1 VRKETSF
8 LGKMTRK
15 VNGCIWCCYPR
26 SQPQESDHEFHR
38 SSSERRPSEGQS
50 KLHFVIT
57 FALKAIRFQGIPCAR
72 NKRTLK
78 QMFSTEMSRLEKNQR
93 KKCSWIK
100 TFLSRQIYHREPPGL
115 SYWDPLWG
123 AMAAASLLKGSR
135 FKPSIHVLR
144 SRTPAFL
151 SGAIPL

>member
-1 VRKETSF
+1 MDAFAVIHDPNRKNRTTSSIVQVVNAVRARVRATS
-8 LGKMTRK
+8 
-15 VNGCIWCCYPR
+15 IW
-26 SQPQESDHEFHR
+26 S
-38 SSSERRPSEGQS
+38 
-50 KLHFVIT
+50 FVIT